1 MTVISPAGGS
11 QTGRGQRAGLGWP
24 GLRLRVRAP
33 RPVVLIAAA
42 IPVIIVILGFV
53 LPSITGYSPT
63 AFVAV
68 PLQAPSWAHPF
79 GTDQFG
85 RDVLVRAFV
94 ASHIDYLVAV
104 VGVGISSIAGSV
116 IGVAVA
122 ATRVRWI
129 DWAVMRVVDAVIAFP
144 FIVLALAFVVV
155 FGPSASFLGL
165 PQGMPA
171 LFAAFLL
178 VGWAYYARLA
188 RSQAVSLRS
197 RDFVTSARLMGYSNA
212 RISLRHIMPIVM
224 ATTMAYAVGD
234 AILTVALTAS
244 LSFLGA
250 GIGPPAPEWGQMMFD
265 GRGLLQIAW
274 WMTLFPALM
283 LVISGLCLAVIA
295 DHAVRRLEDRA

>member
-1 MTVISPAGGS
+1 MTVTTA
-11 QTGRGQRAGLGWP
+11 TGDSSGPVLTPRRLSWR
-24 GLRLRVRAP
+24 LRLIHVP
-33 RPVVLIAAA
+33 SWLVVVAAA
-42 IPVIIVILGFV
+42 IPILIVILGFL
-53 LPSITGYSPT
+53 LPRITGYSPT
-63 AFVAV
+63 AFVAH
-68 PLQAPSWAHPF
+68 PLQPPSWAHPF

-85 RDVLVRAFV
+85 RDIFVRCFS
-94 ASHIDYLVAV
+94 ASHVDYLVAV
-104 VGVGISSIAGSV
+104 VGVGVSATLGSL

-122 ATRVRWI
+122 ATPSRWV
-129 DWAVMRVVDAVIAFP
+129 DGAVMRIADAVIAFP

-155 FGPSASFLGL
+155 FGPDTSFLGL

-197 RDFVTSARLMGYSNA
+197 RDFVTAARLMGYSNT
-212 RISLRHIMPIVM
+212 RIALRHVTPIVM

-234 AILTVALTAS
+234 AIITVALIAS

-250 GIGPPAPEWGQMMFD
+250 GIGPPAPEWGQMMYD

-283 LVISGLCLAVIA
+283 LIVSGLCLALIA
-295 DHAVRRLEDRA
+295 DYSIKQLEDRA

>member
-1 MTVISPAGGS
+1 MTLATPAG
-11 QTGRGQRAGLGWP
+11 RIRAGRP
-24 GLRLRVRAP
+24 QPAARRTLRLRARLP
-33 RPVVLIAAA
+33 GWLVLVAAA
-42 IPVIIVILGFV
+42 IPVLIVILGFV
-53 LPSITGYSPT
+53 LPAITGYST
-63 AFVAV
+63 SAFVAA

-85 RDVLVRAFV
+85 RDVMVRSFA

-104 VGVGISSIAGSV
+104 VGVGISSIAGTV
-116 IGVAVA
+116 IGVAVS
-122 ATRVRWI
+122 ATRIRWL
-129 DWAVMRVVDAVIAFP
+129 DWGVMRIVDAVISFP

-155 FGPSASFLGL
+155 FGPNAGFLGL

-188 RSQAVSLRS
+188 RSQAVTLRS
-197 RDFVTSARLMGYSNA
+197 RDFVTAARLMGYSTM
-212 RISLRHIMPIVM
+212 RISLRHVAPIVM

-234 AILTVALTAS
+234 AIVTVALTAS

-265 GRGLLQIAW
+265 GRGLLGIAW

-283 LVISGLCLAVIA
+283 LVISGLCLAVLA
-295 DHAVRRLEDRA
+295 DRAIKRLEDRA

>member
-1 MTVISPAGGS
+1 MTLVTPVGS
-11 QTGRGQRAGLGWP
+11 TQARRAQRAP
-24 GLRLRVRAP
+24 RRSLRLRRRLP
-33 RPVVLIAAA
+33 GWLVLVAAA
-42 IPVIIVILGFV
+42 IPILIVILGFA
-53 LPSITGYSPT
+53 LPKLTGYSPT
-63 AFVAV
+63 AFVAR
-68 PLQAPSWAHPF
+68 PLLAPSWAHPF

-85 RDVLVRAFV
+85 RDIFVRCFV

-104 VGVGISSIAGSV
+104 VGVGVASIAGSI

-122 ATRVRWI
+122 STRVRGV
-129 DWAVMRVVDAVIAFP
+129 DWAVMRIVDAVIAFP

-155 FGPSASFLGL
+155 FGQGASLLGL

-197 RDFVTSARLMGYSNA
+197 RDFVTAAHLMGYSNT
-212 RISLRHIMPIVM
+212 RISLRHVMPIVM

-283 LVISGLCLAVIA
+283 LVTSGLCLAVIA
-295 DHAVRRLEDRA
+295 DHAIKRLEDRA

>member
-1 MTVISPAGGS
+1 MTIAAPAAS
-11 QTGRGQRAGLGWP
+11 TRTGRTPRARRRSSPRLARLPGW
-24 GLRLRVRAP
+24 L
-33 RPVVLIAAA
+33 VLVAAA
-42 IPVIIVILGFV
+42 IPVLIVILGFV
-53 LPSITGYSPT
+53 LPAITGYSPT
-63 AFVAV
+63 AFVAQ

-85 RDVLVRAFV
+85 RDIFVRCFV
-94 ASHIDYLVAV
+94 ASHIDYLVAA
-104 VGVGISSIAGSV
+104 VGVGVASVAGSI

-122 ATRVRWI
+122 STRIRGV
-129 DWAVMRVVDAVIAFP
+129 DWTVMRIVDAVIAFP

-155 FGPSASFLGL
+155 FGQGVSFLGL

-197 RDFVTSARLMGYSNA
+197 RDFVTAAHLMGYSNT
-212 RISLRHIMPIVM
+212 RIALRHVMPIVM

-295 DHAVRRLEDRA
+295 DHAIRRLEDRA

>member
-1 MTVISPAGGS
+1 MTIAAPAAS
-11 QTGRGQRAGLGWP
+11 TRTGRTPRARRRSSPRLARLPGW
-24 GLRLRVRAP
+24 L
-33 RPVVLIAAA
+33 VLVAAA
-42 IPVIIVILGFV
+42 IPVLIVILGFV
-53 LPSITGYSPT
+53 LPAITGYSPT
-63 AFVAV
+63 AFVAQ

-85 RDVLVRAFV
+85 RDIFVRCFV
-94 ASHIDYLVAV
+94 ASHIDYLVAA
-104 VGVGISSIAGSV
+104 VGVGVASVAGSI

-122 ATRVRWI
+122 STRIRGV
-129 DWAVMRVVDAVIAFP
+129 DWTVMRIVDAVIAFP

-155 FGPSASFLGL
+155 FGQGASFLGL

-197 RDFVTSARLMGYSNA
+197 RDFVTAAHLMGYSNT
-212 RISLRHIMPIVM
+212 RIALRHVMPIVM
-224 ATTMAYAVGD
+224 ATTLAYAVGD

-283 LVISGLCLAVIA
+283 LVISGLCLAIIA
-295 DHAVRRLEDRA
+295 DHAIRRLEDRA

>member
-1 MTVISPAGGS
+1 MTVISPPS
-11 QTGRGQRAGLGWP
+11 GRQADRGRTGLGWP
-24 GLRLRVRAP
+24 GMRLRIRAP
-33 RPVVLIAAA
+33 RGVVLVAAA
-42 IPVIIVILGFV
+42 IPIAIVILGFI
-53 LPSITGYSPT
+53 LPAITGYSPT
-63 AFVAV
+63 AFVAA
-68 PLQAPSWAHPF
+68 PLQPPSWAHPF

-85 RDVLVRAFV
+85 RDVFVRCFV

-104 VGVGISSIAGSV
+104 VGVGVSSVVGTIV
-116 IGVAVA
+116 GVVVA

-144 FIVLALAFVVV
+144 FIVLALAFVVA
-155 FGPSASFLGL
+155 FGPAASFAGL

-171 LFAAFLL
+171 LFTAFLL

-188 RSQAVSLRS
+188 RSQAISLRS
-197 RDFVTSARLMGYSNA
+197 RDFVTSARLMGYSSA
-212 RISLRHIMPIVM
+212 RISLRHILPIAM

-234 AILTVALTAS
+234 AIITVALTAS

-274 WMTLFPALM
+274 WMTLFPSLM
-283 LVISGLCLAVIA
+283 LVISGLCLAVLA

>member
-1 MTVISPAGGS
+1 
-11 QTGRGQRAGLGWP
+11 
-24 GLRLRVRAP
+24 
-33 RPVVLIAAA
+33 VLVAAA
-42 IPVIIVILGFV
+42 VPVLIVILGFA

-63 AFVAV
+63 AFVAQ
-68 PLQAPSWAHPF
+68 PLQPPSLAHLF

-85 RDVLVRAFV
+85 RDILVRCFV

-104 VGVGISSIAGSV
+104 VGVGVASVVGSI

-122 ATRVRWI
+122 STRIRGV
-129 DWAVMRVVDAVIAFP
+129 DWAVMRIVDAVIAFP

-155 FGPSASFLGL
+155 FGQGASFLGL

-197 RDFVTSARLMGYSNA
+197 RDFVTAAHLMGYSNT
-212 RISLRHIMPIVM
+212 RIALRHVMPIVM

-283 LVISGLCLAVIA
+283 LVISGLCLAVVA
-295 DHAVRRLEDRA
+295 DHAIRRLEDRA

>member
-1 MTVISPAGGS
+1 VTATTQAGS
-11 QTGRGQRAGLGWP
+11 QAAPAPELRRRSW
-24 GLRLRVRAP
+24 RLRRIRVP
-33 RPVVLIAAA
+33 SWVVVVAAA
-42 IPVIIVILGFV
+42 IPILIVVLGFL
-53 LPSITGYSPT
+53 LPTITGYST
-63 AFVAV
+63 SAFVAQ

-85 RDVLVRAFV
+85 RDILVRCFA

-104 VGVGISSIAGSV
+104 VGVGISATLGSL

-122 ATRVRWI
+122 STRLKWV
-129 DWAVMRVVDAVIAFP
+129 DWAVMRIADAVIAFP

-155 FGPSASFLGL
+155 FGSDTGFLGL

-197 RDFVTSARLMGYSNA
+197 RDFVTAARLMGYSNA
-212 RISLRHIMPIVM
+212 RISLRHVMPIVM

-234 AILTVALTAS
+234 AIITVSLTAS

-265 GRGLLQIAW
+265 GRSLLEIAW
-274 WMTLFPALM
+274 WMTLFPALL
-283 LVISGLCLAVIA
+283 LVVSGLCLAIIA
-295 DHAVRRLEDRA
+295 DHSIKRIEDRA